1 MVFSYYAAINSYKK
15 YGKKNN
21 KNFVSYFIYKR
32 KKEILRMKKKKIF
45 VLDTNIFIHNP
56 NCLEKFEDNE
66 IIIPYVVIEELDGL
80 KNTQGEVGYNARET
94 MRKLARLREKGN
106 IVSGVTLD
114 NGGKVSIYVT
124 KEEDMVGKIFGEQI
138 EMPSGWKKDKADNQ
152 ILYTTMQIISEAKP
166 DEEVILI
173 SNDNNMLL
181 KADCIDIR
189 AQSYK
194 NDRIENLDNVY
205 KGRCIRH
212 IKDKDFEEFISNKS
226 LNVNESLF
234 DDDEEKRPLIENE
247 YVTLMNW
254 QGGSKLTKFQ
264 KGNLIPLNFINAIPM
279 GLSSRNS
286 GQTFLKES
294 LYESSDNIPLVICNG
309 PAGTGKTLFAIACGL
324 EQVIENKIYKRVLVC
339 RPNVMMDEE
348 IGFLPGTEQEKIS
361 PLLRGVYDNLEVIFG
376 DEDDTLDQIQDK
388 IKEIFQRGYITAQ
401 SIAYLRGRSITDTY
415 IIIDECQNASPNQIL
430 SIITRAGEGSKIIL
444 LGDVNQIDNPRLD
457 SRNNGLIYAIERM
470 KNSELCSVITF
481 EEKECV
487 RSVLAKE
494 ASNRLK
500 R

>member
-1 MVFSYYAAINSYKK
+1 
-15 YGKKNN
+15 
-21 KNFVSYFIYKR
+21 
-32 KKEILRMKKKKIF
+32 MKKIY

-56 NCLEKFEDNE
+56 NCLEKFEENE

-80 KNTQGEVGYNARET
+80 KKTQGEVGYNARET
-94 MRKLARLREKGN
+94 MRLLGKLREKGN
-106 IVSGVTLD
+106 IVSGVELD

-124 KEEDMVGKIFGEQI
+124 KEDDMVERLFGEEI
-138 EMPSGWKKDKADNQ
+138 KMPSGWKKEKADNQ
-152 ILYTTMQIISEAKP
+152 ILYTVMQIVTEAKS
-166 DEEVILI
+166 DEMVILV

-181 KADCIDIR
+181 KADCIGIR
-189 AQSYK
+189 AQTYK
-194 NDRIENLDNVY
+194 NDRVDNLDNTY
-205 KGRCIRH
+205 KGRCIKH
-212 IKDKDFEEFISNKS
+212 ITDKDFDDFSCNKLLPITEDLFI
-226 LNVNESLF
+226 
-234 DDDEEKRPLIENE
+234 DDEKNQLIENE

-254 QGGSKLTKFQ
+254 QGGSLLAKHK
-264 KGNLIPLNFINAIPM
+264 KGNLIPLVSINKMPM
-279 GLSSRNS
+279 GLKARNS
-286 GQTFLKES
+286 GQQFLKES
-294 LYESSDNIPLVICNG
+294 LLESSMTSPLTICNG

-324 EQVIENKIYKRVLVC
+324 EEVMENHTYKRLLVC

-361 PLLRGVYDNLEVIFG
+361 PLLRGVYDNLEIIFG
-376 DEDDTLDQIQDK
+376 NEDDKLDQIQDK
-388 IKEIFQRGYITAQ
+388 IRELFQRGYITAQ

-430 SIITRAGEGSKIIL
+430 SIITRAGERSKIVL

-457 SRNNGLIYAIERM
+457 SKNNGLIYAIEKM
-470 KNSELCSVITF
+470 KDSELCSVITF

-494 ASNRLK
+494 ASSRLK